1 MKKII
6 ILFSF
11 YLLSINFISAQQMQ
25 RQRIKLLKTSFITDA
40 INLTPK
46 EAEEFWPI
54 YNLYTK
60 KIQRLKINNETS
72 FKTEVRIAG
81 GIDYIT
87 ENQAQKLIDN
97 SLKIEQQITDAKISM
112 VNELSTVISGKK
124 ILLLKKAER
133 SFNRKMLQELGK
145 RRRMQGQ

>member
-1 MKKII
+1 MKKIL
-6 ILFSF
+6 ILFAF
-11 YLLSINFISAQQMQ
+11 CFLSINFINAQQMQ

-46 EAEEFWPI
+46 EAEKFWPI

-60 KIQRLKINNETS
+60 KIQRLKITSETS
-72 FKTEVRIAG
+72 FKTKARLVG
-81 GIDYIT
+81 GIDNIT
-87 ENQAQKLIDN
+87 EEQAQKLIDN
-97 SLKIEQQITDAKISM
+97 AIKTEQQITATKINM
-112 VNELSTVISGKK
+112 IRELSTVISGKK
-124 ILLLKKAER
+124 IVLLKIAER